1 MQLECTTMDGLFELM
16 KKKNIICWGIGNYF
30 QAFIDSCNG
39 KINLSC
45 ISYLIDNNVESHNKK
60 YRIHNKEIMVGSFA
74 NYLSCKEN
82 NDVIV
87 ITTVHYNEIINQILA
102 IDETIDYIV
111 YPLIRHEKK
120 TDDFCIRRNS
130 EMLIPAKIHY
140 CWFGRGTLPAKDQM
154 YIEGWKKL
162 CPEYEII
169 CWNEDNFDTKCNAYV
184 KYAYEHKKWAF
195 VADYVRMY
203 VLYKYGGIY
212 LDTDVELLKN
222 LDDFRYQYAY
232 MGMEESGCVA
242 SGLGMGTV
250 AKNPI
255 LKEVLEV
262 YDAIT
267 LRDIES
273 WSRWKVNADWESN
286 ILRKYGFFANNQYQ
300 IVQNIAIF
308 PSEFFS
314 PVLVGQNRIDISKN
328 TYSIHHYHYSWL
340 DEEERNTIWNGEK

>member
-1 MQLECTTMDGLFELM
+1 M
-16 KKKNIICWGIGNYF
+16 
-30 QAFIDSCNG
+30 
-39 KINLSC
+39 
-45 ISYLIDNNVESHNKK
+45 
-60 YRIHNKEIMVGSFA
+60 
-74 NYLSCKEN
+74 
-82 NDVIV
+82 
-87 ITTVHYNEIINQILA
+87 
-102 IDETIDYIV
+102 
-111 YPLIRHEKK
+111 KK
-120 TDDFCIRRNS
+120 TDNFCIKRSS

-162 CPEYEII
+162 CPKYEII
-169 CWNEDNFDTKCNAYV
+169 CWNEDNFDINCNAYV

-203 VLYKYGGIY
+203 VLHKYGGIY

-255 LKEVLEV
+255 LKEILET

-286 ILRKYGFFANNQYQ
+286 ILRKYGFLANNEYQ

-314 PVLVGQNRIDISKN
+314 PVLVGHNKIDISKN

-340 DEEERNTIWNGEK
+340 DEKERNIIWNGEK